1 MAFGFLN
8 SKTEEYE
15 SEEKE
20 KETEIGK
27 KGEHERQSK
36 YVNGLDW
43 IGFDFDASIT
53 IVVEHKSISGRKESR
68 YSQPNGLSF
77 QMKWLG
83 NFLCHNSLD
92 NLNFWVI
99 GI

>member
-43 IGFDFDASIT
+43 IGFRCI
-53 IVVEHKSISGRKESR
+53 
-68 YSQPNGLSF
+68 
-77 QMKWLG
+77 
-83 NFLCHNSLD
+83 D
-92 NLNFWVI
+92 NNCCRTQI
-99 GI
+99 H